1 MNIIDYIIIVAVLIF
16 CIKGYLKGFINE
28 LFSLLIII
36 LGLTV
41 SFLFYKSLSSVVYTF
56 IENKDLAFI
65 VSFLSIF
72 ILVTI
77 LLIIIRNTL
86 TNLIDSL
93 NFTGADYILGLFIG
107 LIKGIIL
114 CSALL
119 IFLKNHPVL
128 KIDAAIK
135 SSCIY
140 PFLEKIFIT
149 FLSFLPENQ
158 KIIIY
163 RVLDIK

>member
-1 MNIIDYIIIVAVLIF
+1 MNIIDLIIIIAVLIF

-93 NFTGADYILGLFIG
+93 NFTGVDYILGLFIG

-119 IFLKNHPVL
+119 IFLKNNPVL
-128 KIDAAIK
+128 KIDVAIK
-135 SSCIY
+135 RSYIY
-140 PFLEKIFIT
+140 PFLEKILIT
-149 FLSFLPENQ
+149 FLSFFPENL

-163 RVLDIK
+163 RVLDIR